1 MMAIMRATIPPLA
14 PADIT
19 AVVEFSLRAW
29 APVFDSFGKVLG
41 ERVYQALYSD
51 WATSRARAV
60 EAVCQDNTAAVW

>member
-41 ERVYQALYSD
+41 ERVYQAL
-51 WATSRARAV
+51 
-60 EAVCQDNTAAVW
+60 